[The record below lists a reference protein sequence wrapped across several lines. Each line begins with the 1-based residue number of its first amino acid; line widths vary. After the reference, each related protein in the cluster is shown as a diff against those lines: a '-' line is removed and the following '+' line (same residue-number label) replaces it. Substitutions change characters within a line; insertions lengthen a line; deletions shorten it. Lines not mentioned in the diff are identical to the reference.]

1 MFETLT
7 HRFLDALEA
16 VLAQP
21 GEQEYGLSACVRAA
35 IKTPTPERVARV
47 QDKIRELP
55 EADRDRLMQ
64 KVHHHM
70 ATDLSAI
77 WDQMPNASPGGRPN

>member
-7 HRFLDALEA
+7 HRFLAALET
-16 VLAQP
+16 VLAQR
-21 GEQEYGLSACVRAA
+21 GERDCGLSACVRAA
-35 IKTPTPERVARV
+35 IKTPTPERVAQV
-47 QDKIRELP
+47 QDKMQELT

-64 KVHHHM
+64 KVHHHI